1 MKNLFYLIAF
11 FAVFAVGCSSD
22 DDPQSPAMA
31 FELNATGT
39 VANQT
44 PEEAK
49 QTINGNWRVGQS
61 AAKIAS
67 AGKANS
73 CTFYAIEFTDDRYAM
88 AFSVAGDE
96 DPIFAYGTYTLNE
109 AADGTVASVD
119 LYMGVDGVNTKIAAL
134 TNIVV
139 TESGNELTAS
149 FDVVFTLPDDIE
161 DLCGDSLSGNY
172 SADKEDVVDGAES
185 ADEDSNFALLVNTW
199 RLSSYSDSEGGTLEE
214 IYQAP
219 CFDLYDDL
227 FDEIME
233 EQFAPYFESRAGQLD
248 NPSQEELDALAHQIR
263 SELYEEVDQLAV
275 TRAQQECDPATRIEI
290 SFSAY
295 GTYLITYF
303 TSDGT
308 LLYVDRD
315 SWDFNNAAQTEL
327 IIDGEDV
334 GTINQ
339 LDATTLNITF
349 SETYEGEVFTGTYG
363 LTIVN

>member
-1 MKNLFYLIAF
+1 MKKIFYLLTF
-11 FAVFAVGCSSD
+11 FTVLAVGCSSD
-22 DDPQSPAMA
+22 DDAQAPAMA

-39 VANQT
+39 VAEQT

-49 QTINGNWRVGQS
+49 KTINGNWRIGQT
-61 AAKIAS
+61 AAKTSTA
-67 AGKANS
+67 AKGNS
-73 CTFYAIEFTDDRYAM
+73 CTFYAIEFTEDRYAM
-88 AFSVAGDE
+88 AFAIAGDE
-96 DPIFAYGTYTLNE
+96 QPVFAYGTYTLNE
-109 AADGTVASVD
+109 AADGTVTSVD

-139 TESGNELTAS
+139 TETGNELNAS

-161 DLCGDSLSGNY
+161 DLCGSSLSGNY
-172 SADKEDVVDGAES
+172 SASKEDVVDGAES

-199 RLSSYSDSEGGTLEE
+199 RLTSYTDSDGGTLEE
-214 IYQAP
+214 IYQVP

-233 EQFAPYFESRAGQLD
+233 ELFAPYFESRAGQLN
-248 NPSQEELDALAHQIR
+248 NPTQEELDALAHQLR
-263 SELYEEVDQLAV
+263 SELFEEVDQLAT
-275 TRAQQECDPATRIEI
+275 TRAQQECDPAARIEI

-315 SWDFNNAAQTEL
+315 SWDFNNDTQTEL
-327 IIDGEDV
+327 LIDGEDV
-334 GTINQ
+334 GTINV
-339 LDATTLNITF
+339 LNASTLNITF
-349 SETYEGEVFTGTYG
+349 TETYDGEVFTGTYG